1 MEKVTLRY
9 LLIEKSG
16 WGEEG
21 TQLPRRHKKNKRLYK
36 KHSSIVRQGTSIIS
50 CLFILTL
57 LLLTRLKVVD
67 LDTI

>member
-16 WGEEG
+16 WSEEG

-36 KHSSIVRQGTSIIS
+36 KHSSIVRQGPPKNTFEQAVKPGI
-50 CLFILTL
+50 
-57 LLLTRLKVVD
+57 RM
-67 LDTI
+67 